1 MGPSAIPQGG
11 RKQQQQAAHVVEEL
25 CSFLVYELQALAVYK
40 SPIRRTVGSSSDS
53 SPMLAPKDEPH
64 TISEDDLLLP
74 FAAAAGRGGGARV
87 LEPRSL
93 LAHSPRT
100 GHSQPA
106 PLLGRLASLPTP
118 HRLDKVTTTR
128 AMTECLPR
136 PINQDTLPLP
146 TLQRF
151 HQQRH
156 PLHRGQKPSPSPK
169 TSCVSGSAAKMA
181 SLYQSQLRSI
191 SHASCQLVA

>member
-1 MGPSAIPQGG
+1 
-11 RKQQQQAAHVVEEL
+11 
-25 CSFLVYELQALAVYK
+25 
-40 SPIRRTVGSSSDS
+40 
-53 SPMLAPKDEPH
+53 MLAPKDRRTPSVRTTSCCPSRQRRVE
-64 TISEDDLLLP
+64 
-74 FAAAAGRGGGARV
+74 AAARV
-87 LEPRSL
+87 CWSHALCLRTVPGLVTPNRR
-93 LAHSPRT
+93 HSWVALHPC
-100 GHSQPA
+100 P
-106 PLLGRLASLPTP
+106 PP

-169 TSCVSGSAAKMA
+169 TSCVSGSAARWLTISVAVAEHLARQLSARGLIATARHRELDRLARRSARAVEA
-181 SLYQSQLRSI
+181 SAT
-191 SHASCQLVA
+191 ASRGAALSPSPDHRPQ